1 MRGLRRRRQNRIALT
16 VVAAILGFL
25 VVVQLKSQAAA
36 PGLTGQTAQ
45 ELTVLV
51 ANLSTRN
58 DQLRDEISTLE
69 AQAADLTNGRT
80 RGESSV
86 DAVRSD
92 LARVK
97 AWIGLAPVRGPGVE
111 VTVAGPLP
119 GEGVEDLLNELRN
132 AGAEAVAVEDVRIVP
147 GAVVAGAAGSL
158 TLGERGLSNPLHIR
172 AIGTPSI
179 LTGSLTRVG
188 GPIAQLAARFP
199 DVLIEVDAVD
209 SMDLP
214 ATERTLVPIN
224 GQPHL

>member
-1 MRGLRRRRQNRIALT
+1 MRRRRRNRFALT
-16 VVAAILGFL
+16 VVCAVLGFL
-25 VVVQLKSQAAA
+25 VVVQLKSQASA
-36 PGLTGQTAQ
+36 PGLSGQTAQ

-69 AQAADLTNGRT
+69 AQATDLSEGQT
-80 RGESSV
+80 RGDSSV

-119 GEGVEDLLNELRN
+119 GDGVEDLLNELRN
-132 AGAEAVAVEDVRIVP
+132 AGAEAIAVEDTRIVP
-147 GAVVAGAAGSL
+147 GAVVAGASGSL
-158 TLGERGLSNPLHIR
+158 TLGDQALGNPLHIR

-188 GPIAQLAARFP
+188 GPIAQLGARFP
-199 DVLIEVDAVD
+199 EVLIEVDAVD

-214 ATERTLVPIN
+214 ATERNLVPAN

>member
-1 MRGLRRRRQNRIALT
+1 MRRRRRDRLALT
-16 VVAAILGFL
+16 AVCAVLGFL
-25 VVVQLKSQAAA
+25 VVVQLKSQASA
-36 PGLTGQTAQ
+36 PGLSGRSAQ

-69 AQAADLTNGRT
+69 AQAADLTEGQT
-80 RGESSV
+80 RGDSSV

-119 GEGVEDLLNELRN
+119 GDGVEDLLNELRN
-132 AGAEAVAVEDVRIVP
+132 AGAEAIAVEDTRIVP
-147 GAVVAGAAGSL
+147 GAVVAGASGSL
-158 TLGERGLSNPLHIR
+158 TLGDRSLSNPLHIR

-188 GPIAQLAARFP
+188 GPIAQLGARFP
-199 DVLIEVDAVD
+199 EVLIEVDAVD

-214 ATERTLVPIN
+214 ATQRNLVPQN

>member
-1 MRGLRRRRQNRIALT
+1 MRRRRRNRFALT
-16 VVAAILGFL
+16 AVAAILGFL
-25 VVVQLKSQAAA
+25 VVVQLKSQASA
-36 PGLTGQTAQ
+36 PGLSGQSAQ

-58 DQLRDEISTLE
+58 DQLRDEISALE
-69 AQAADLTNGRT
+69 AQAADLTNGET

-119 GEGVEDLLNELRN
+119 GDGVEDLLNELRN
-132 AGAEAVAVEDVRIVP
+132 AGAEAIAVEDVRIVP
-147 GAVVAGAAGSL
+147 GAVVAGAPGSL
-158 TLGERGLSNPLHIR
+158 LLGERALGTPLHIR

-199 DVLIEVDAVD
+199 EVLIEVDARD

-214 ATERTLVPIN
+214 ATDRDLVPVN

>member
-1 MRGLRRRRQNRIALT
+1 MLRRRRRNRLALT
-16 VVAAILGFL
+16 AVCAVLGFL
-25 VVVQLKSQAAA
+25 VVVQLKSQASA
-36 PGLTGQTAQ
+36 PGLSGRSAQ

-69 AQAADLTNGRT
+69 AQAADLSQGQN

-119 GEGVEDLLNELRN
+119 GDGVEDLLNELRN
-132 AGAEAVAVEDVRIVP
+132 AGAEAIAVEDTRIVP
-147 GAVVAGAAGSL
+147 GAVVAGASGSL
-158 TLGERGLSNPLHIR
+158 TLGDRSLGNPLHIR

-199 DVLIEVDAVD
+199 EVLIEVDALD
-209 SMDLP
+209 SIDLP
-214 ATERTLVPIN
+214 ATDRDLVPVN

>member
-1 MRGLRRRRQNRIALT
+1 MRRRRRNRFALT
-16 VVAAILGFL
+16 AVTAILGFL
-25 VVVQLKSQAAA
+25 VVVQLKSQASA
-36 PGLTGQTAQ
+36 PGLSGQSAQ

-58 DQLRDEISTLE
+58 DQLRDEISSLE
-69 AQAADLTNGRT
+69 AQAADLANGQT

-119 GEGVEDLLNELRN
+119 GDGVEDLLNELRN
-132 AGAEAVAVEDVRIVP
+132 AGAEAITVEDVWIVP

-158 TLGERGLSNPLHIR
+158 LLGEQPLGNPLHIR

-199 DVLIEVDAVD
+199 EVLIEVDALD

-214 ATERTLVPIN
+214 ATDRNLVPAN

>member
-1 MRGLRRRRQNRIALT
+1 MRRRRRDRLALT
-16 VVAAILGFL
+16 AVCAVLGFL
-25 VVVQLKSQAAA
+25 VVVQLKSQASA
-36 PGLTGQTAQ
+36 PGLSGRSAQ

-69 AQAADLTNGRT
+69 AQAADLTQGQT
-80 RGESSV
+80 RGDSSV

-119 GEGVEDLLNELRN
+119 GDGVEDLLNELRN
-132 AGAEAVAVEDVRIVP
+132 AGAEAIAVEDTRIVP
-147 GAVVAGAAGSL
+147 GAVVAGASGSL
-158 TLGERGLSNPLHIR
+158 TLGDRSLSNPLHIR

-188 GPIAQLAARFP
+188 GPIAQLGARFP
-199 DVLIEVDAVD
+199 EVLIEVDAVD

-214 ATERTLVPIN
+214 ATQRNLVPQN

>member
-1 MRGLRRRRQNRIALT
+1 MFRRAANRTALT
-16 VVAAILGFL
+16 AVCAILGFL
-25 VVVQLKSQAAA
+25 VVVQLKSQASA
-36 PGLTGQTAQ
+36 PGLTGESAQ

-69 AQAADLTNGRT
+69 AQATDLTQGRI
-80 RGESSV
+80 RGDSSI

-119 GEGVEDLLNELRN
+119 GDGVEDLLNELRN
-132 AGAEAVAVEDVRIVP
+132 AGAEAIAVEDVRIVP
-147 GAVVAGAAGSL
+147 GAVVAGAGGSL
-158 TLGERGLSNPLHIR
+158 TLGERPLGNPVHIR

-188 GPIAQLAARFP
+188 GPIAQLGARFP
-199 DVLIEVDAVD
+199 EVLVEVEALD

-214 ATERTLVPIN
+214 ATDRNLVPTN

>member
-1 MRGLRRRRQNRIALT
+1 MRRRRRNRFALT
-16 VVAAILGFL
+16 AVTAILGFL
-25 VVVQLKSQAAA
+25 VVVQLKSQASA
-36 PGLTGQTAQ
+36 PGLSGQTAQ

-69 AQAADLTNGRT
+69 AQATDLSEGQT
-80 RGESSV
+80 RGDSSV

-119 GEGVEDLLNELRN
+119 GDGVEDLLNELRN
-132 AGAEAVAVEDVRIVP
+132 AGAEAIAVEDTRIVP
-147 GAVVAGAAGSL
+147 GAVVAGASGSL
-158 TLGERGLSNPLHIR
+158 TLGDQALGNPLHIR

-188 GPIAQLAARFP
+188 GPIAQLGARFP
-199 DVLIEVDAVD
+199 EVLIEVDAVD

-214 ATERTLVPIN
+214 ATERNLVPAN